1 MASLFGK
8 CWNNFVLLAVAV
20 LWASCSD
27 ADKNADK
34 SPEQEHA
41 KIEYPEDS
49 KKAVDDKSSV
59 TSHEKQKFHDNVYD
73 LHNEPP
79 NRDYRFDQTQ
89 FSANGVEIKVSR
101 AVLIDDSVYND
112 DVEKIADI
120 LREKSNAL
128 FETYDS
134 FYKKD
139 VHEQWNHLF
148 LTVDIFINKNGFV
161 DKVEFDKVDN
171 KASKTFKKKIAEHL
185 MQTRFKDIGKNIVS
199 LSLDFYHDRLAGILD
214 GSPAVPMIR
223 AKGDVSIPMGDEL
236 KLSDGVIYD
245 KAPILK
251 VIRQRIPGL
260 RHIYNKHLIRNRA
273 KSCQK
278 NNQDNVDPDFNGTIV
293 FLLNIDADGIVQK
306 IEIQSSNTGNKD
318 FDDEVKRAISRWIF
332 PKLKSGDVVTF
343 PITFF
348 KNVSQYKIT
357 TSYKITTYPEIFI

>member
-1 MASLFGK
+1 MALFFRNYLGK
-8 CWNNFVLLAVAV
+8 FALMATSV

-27 ADKNADK
+27 ANKNADK
-34 SPEQEHA
+34 SS
-41 KIEYPEDS
+41 I
-49 KKAVDDKSSV
+49 VDDKPSVSSY
-59 TSHEKQKFHDNVYD
+59 EEQKVIDNVKE
-73 LHNEPP
+73 LQNETP
-79 NRDYRFDQTQ
+79 NSNNVSNPIYRFIHTQ

-185 MQTRFKDIGKNIVS
+185 MQTRFKDVGKNIVS
-199 LSLDFYHDRLAGILD
+199 LSFDFYHDRLAGILD
-214 GSPAVPMIR
+214 GSPVMLKTKMNSAVSAPT
-223 AKGDVSIPMGDEL
+223 SDEL
-236 KLSDGVIYD
+236 KISNGVIYD
-245 KAPILK
+245 KASILR

-260 RHIYNKHLIRNRA
+260 RHIYNKHLNRNRA
-273 KSCQK
+273 KACQK
-278 NNQDNVDPDFNGTIV
+278 NNQDDVDPDFSGTIV
-293 FLLNIDADGIVQK
+293 FQLNIDVNGFVQK
-306 IEIQSSNTGNKD
+306 IDIQSSNTGNKN
-318 FDDEVKRAISRWIF
+318 FDDEIKRALCRWYF
-332 PKLKSGDVVTF
+332 PKLKSIEVVTF

-348 KNVSQYKIT
+348 KNVSEYK
-357 TSYKITTYPEIFI
+357 

>member
-1 MASLFGK
+1 MALFFRNYLGK
-8 CWNNFVLLAVAV
+8 FALMATSV

-89 FSANGVEIKVSR
+89 FNANGVEIKVSR
-101 AVLIDDSVYND
+101 AVLIDDSLYNN
-112 DVEKIADI
+112 DVEKIANT
-120 LREKSNAL
+120 LREKSKDL
-128 FETYDS
+128 FKTYDS

-139 VHEQWNHLF
+139 VHEQWSHLF
-148 LTVDIFINKNGFV
+148 LTLDIFINENGVV

-171 KASKTFKKKIAEHL
+171 KISKDFEKKIVEHL
-185 MQTRFKDIGKNIVS
+185 KRTRFIDVGKNIVS
-199 LSLDFYHDRLAGILD
+199 LSFDFYHERLAGLLD
-214 GSPAVPMIR
+214 GFPANLITR
-223 AKGDVSIPMGDEL
+223 SNGAVSAPTRDEL

-245 KAPILK
+245 KAPILR

-293 FLLNIDADGIVQK
+293 FQLNIDVDGSVKK